1 MEQTQTK
8 RARPRARV
16 PRRNGVRRWCIPPA
30 ILREPDETL
39 EGAGILEELG
49 GGHGLLLWQS
59 LRDVT
64 LWASVEPGER
74 ARLFSPPAA
83 AHRLGLLHSA
93 SVEPA
98 LEVSLTTLAAL
109 VGNPAAASPEIVT
122 LVCLQLSRWA
132 EARGATETTIAFAQ
146 AGALA
151 SPEDA
156 ASALV
161 VGALALRLRR
171 LARAETWL
179 RRTVGLARRTRDWS
193 SYAQAWVEL
202 GTLYAR
208 RGVPDTARRAFIK
221 GMRASRRHGL
231 LSVRAAALHGLFLL
245 AMENGETDDAER
257 LARMAMRAYGR
268 GSPRQPQLLHDMARL
283 WVGRGAYERAGS
295 TLQKL
300 LPTRVEPMERVVT
313 LALLARVGAGTGNR
327 ALYGEAWWD
336 AWTVAQRGGSDET
349 LAIALLDMARASA
362 LLRDGP
368 RLEQACELALSGVAH
383 RGEPRLVE
391 EFETL
396 ARGVR
401 PAVAR

>member
-1 MEQTQTK
+1 MEQMKAK
-8 RARPRARV
+8 RARPRPRI

-39 EGAGILEELG
+39 EGAGILEEHRG
-49 GGHGLLLWQS
+49 DPGLLLWQS

-64 LWASVEPGER
+64 LWASVEAGGR
-74 ARLFSPPAA
+74 GRLFSPPAA
-83 AHRLGLLHSA
+83 AHRLGLLHAA

-109 VGNPAAASPEIVT
+109 VGNPAGASAEIVT

-132 EARGATETTIAFAQ
+132 EARGAAETTIAFAQ

-156 ASALV
+156 ASALL
-161 VGALALRLRR
+161 VGALALRFRR

-202 GTLYAR
+202 GMLYTR
-208 RGVPDTARRAFIK
+208 RGAPEPAQRAFIK

-231 LSVRAAALHGLFLL
+231 LTVRAAALHGLFLL
-245 AMENGETDDAER
+245 AMESGEPDDAER
-257 LARMAMRAYGR
+257 MARMAMRAYGR
-268 GSPRQPQLLHDMARL
+268 GHPRQPQLLHDLARL
-283 WVGRGAYERAGS
+283 WADRGAFERAGAS
-295 TLQKL
+295 LQKL
-300 LPTRVEPMERVVT
+300 LPTRVEPMERIVT

-336 AWTVAQRGGSDET
+336 AWTLAQRGGSDET
-349 LAIALLDMARASA
+349 VAGALLDLARASA
-362 LLRDGP
+362 LLRDAP
-368 RLEQACELALSGVAH
+368 RLEQACELALSGVAR
-383 RGEPRLVE
+383 RGDARLLAA
-391 EFETL
+391 FERL
-396 ARGVR
+396 ARGLR
-401 PAVAR
+401 SGAR